1 MKKPAQRS
9 RTVKDQPVSMGFEQ
23 AACRIAIA
31 DIKPLKIV
39 SETIKNSPKY
49 VQIAASIRE
58 VGIIEPPVVARD
70 RDESRQYL
78 LLDGHLRIEVL
89 RDMGET
95 EVVCLVSTD
104 DEAFTYNKRVNR
116 LAIIQEH
123 KMILKAIERGASEER
138 IAKALNINVSSIKRK
153 RRLLNGICP
162 EAAELLKDKHNCIES
177 IWELKKLMPFR
188 QIEAVE
194 LMVAMNKYTASYAK
208 QMVAATPQAQL
219 TDQSKPKSVKGL
231 TSEQLALMERES
243 ANLEREFK
251 VIEDSYGSDHLDLV
265 LAKGYLVKILG
276 NSRVV
281 RHLTQHHQEILTELQ
296 KVAELETT
304 AA

>member
-1 MKKPAQRS
+1 
-9 RTVKDQPVSMGFEQ
+9 MGFEQ

-162 EAAELLKDKHNCIES
+162 EAAELLKDKHICIEL

>member
-1 MKKPAQRS
+1 MKKSAQRA
-9 RTVKDQPVSMGFEQ
+9 RMVKDQPVSMGFEQ

-31 DIKPLKIV
+31 DIKPLKLV
-39 SETIKNSPKY
+39 TETIKNSPKY

-123 KMILKAIERGASEER
+123 RMILKAIERGASEER

-162 EAAELLKDKHNCIES
+162 EAAELLKDKHICIES

-208 QMVAATPQAQL
+208 SLVAATPQAQL

-281 RHLTQHHQEILTELQ
+281 RHLTQHHQEILLELQ

>member
-23 AACRIAIA
+23 AACRFAIA

-58 VGIIEPPVVARD
+58 VGIIEPPVVAHD

-162 EAAELLKDKHNCIES
+162 EAAELLKDKHICIES